1 MKNNSIIKISIAL
14 ALSVLSLSSCVRE
27 PDKFN
32 LKSEVT
38 VPSGAVNYFENEMD
52 FDYEGGE
59 KTLSFSCNIRW
70 SIKVAETQNGVQ
82 WLTVTPTAGSRGSQ
96 KVTVIAE
103 PNDTYEDRSV
113 VVQLI
118 TEDTTRNVVVC
129 QKRLE
134 AITLSSDKREVPVDG
149 GEIEIEVKH
158 STDYEVTIPDE
169 YKSWIHQ
176 VTNTTRGMES
186 SKLTFTIDPSE
197 EYDKREGKIFFH
209 ARDEEEVVTVYQAG
223 SGKLVLSQ
231 NEYNLS
237 SSEQEFSVDISSNFD
252 FEMEMPDVDWLKE
265 NTSQTRGMSSHK
277 LLFKVTENDDV
288 KARSAKI
295 KILDKNSKLSET
307 IVVNQAS
314 IGAVI
319 ILDTLE
325 YNVSSEQHDIDIDVK
340 SNFDF
345 KIDFQGSNW
354 VKQRKSTTRGI
365 TSKLLSLSI
374 DKNNTYDNR
383 SAYIKIYEK
392 DGNAYEIITINQKA
406 KDGIE
411 IPTKEFT
418 LDELGGIINI
428 DVNANVD
435 YQFTINDDW
444 IKEPATTRGLTTHAH
459 VIEIP
464 ALVVGQEDRTGTIT
478 VSNEAMGYSETITIK
493 QRQTFYLSRTEANI
507 VTGRD
512 CKLTLTNLTGQAY
525 TWKSNDTKVATVNN
539 GVIKGVSNGDA
550 IITATTG
557 DGRHVASCTVRVRDI
572 TDLITVSS
580 TGGVVSMSG
589 NVVQGGSKL
598 KWTFENGSDE
608 KVVLKTMQL
617 VDGVTA
623 DEGNEMELNKEI
635 TAGGSGTYTI
645 TIAPG
650 GIHIPVYCR
659 FKFVFK
665 GKEYIKTAVYDKS
678 L

>member
-14 ALSVLSLSSCVRE
+14 ALCVLSLSSCVRE
-27 PDKFN
+27 PEFN
-32 LKSEVT
+32 IKSEVT
-38 VPSGAVNYFENEMD
+38 VPNGAVNYFENEMD
-52 FDYEGGE
+52 FDFEGGS
-59 KTLSFSCNIRW
+59 KTLAFSCNIKW
-70 SIKVAETQNGVQ
+70 SIKVADTQNGVQ
-82 WLTVTPTAGSRGSQ
+82 WLSVTPTQGSRGSQ
-96 KVTVIAE
+96 KVTFIAE
-103 PNDTYEDRSV
+103 PNEAFEDRSV

-118 TEDTTRNVVVC
+118 TEDTTRNVKVC
-129 QKRLE
+129 QKRLK
-134 AITLSSDKREVPVDG
+134 AITLSSDKREVPVG
-149 GEIEIEVKH
+149 GGDIDIEVKH
-158 STDYEVTIPDE
+158 STDYKVTIPDE

-176 VTNTTRGMES
+176 STNTTRGIES
-186 SKLTFTIDPSE
+186 SKLTFTIDPSD
-197 EYDKREGKIFFH
+197 EYDKREGKIYFQ

-223 SGKLVLSQ
+223 GGKLVLSQ
-231 NEYNLS
+231 NEYNLTA
-237 SSEQEFSVDISSNFD
+237 SEQEFSIDISSNFD
-252 FEMEMPDVDWLKE
+252 FMMEMPDVDWLKE
-265 NTSQTRGMSSHK
+265 NTSQTRGMSSHT
-277 LLFKVTENDDV
+277 LQFKVTENDDI

-295 KILDKNSKLSET
+295 KILDKNSKLTET
-307 IVVNQAS
+307 IVVNQSS

-319 ILDTLE
+319 LLDTLE
-325 YNVSSEQHDIDIDVK
+325 YNLSSEQQDLDIDVK

-345 KIDFQGSNW
+345 KIDFQGANW

-383 SAYIKIYEK
+383 SAYIKLYEK
-392 DGNAYEIITINQKA
+392 DGAYEIITINQKA

-411 IPTKEFT
+411 IPTKEYT

-428 DVNANVD
+428 DVNSNVD

-444 IKEPATTRGLTTHAH
+444 IKEPATTRGLTTHTHA
-459 VIEIP
+459 IEIP
-464 ALVVGQEDRTGTIT
+464 ALGVGQEDRTGTIT

-507 VTGRD
+507 VIGRD

-525 TWKSNDTKVATVNN
+525 TWKSNDTQVATVNN
-539 GVIKGVSNGDA
+539 GVVKGVGNGDA

-580 TGGVVSMSG
+580 TGGVVAMSG
-589 NVVQGGSKL
+589 DVVQGGSKL
-598 KWTFENGSDE
+598 KWTFENESNE
-608 KVVLKTMQL
+608 KVVLKTIQL

-623 DEGNEMELNKEI
+623 DEGNEMEVNKTF
-635 TAGGSGTYTI
+635 TAGTSGTYTT

-650 GIHIPVYCR
+650 GIHIPVSCR
-659 FKFVFK
+659 FKFEFN

-678 L
+678 K